1 MSAIRLTGQLLP
13 ARLGG
18 SESSAVHLL
27 PAAIKHDGAA
37 PVAAYFVP
45 ASRDGGCVEAAF
57 RGRRMTGHTLDL
69 AARGLVGA
77 RDDTG

>member
-37 PVAAYFVP
+37 PVLDLHAVSPSFAALVSRVEVVSAKLLHEYP
-45 ASRDGGCVEAAF
+45 APFARL
-57 RGRRMTGHTLDL
+57 RGR
-69 AARGLVGA
+69 
-77 RDDTG
+77 